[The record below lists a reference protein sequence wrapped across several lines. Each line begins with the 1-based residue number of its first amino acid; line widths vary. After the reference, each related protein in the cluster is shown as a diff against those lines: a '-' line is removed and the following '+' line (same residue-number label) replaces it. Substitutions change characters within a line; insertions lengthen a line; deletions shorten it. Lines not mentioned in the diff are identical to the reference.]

1 MATFI
6 CPAES
11 GGHAAAVQSE
21 SSAVQFMQTEHTRVL
36 AELKEEIKLLRQRN
50 ADLTMQVTCNE
61 NFAHQSDAAAA
72 ELAASRGETEAV
84 RQQLR
89 SEIQETES
97 LRGQF
102 AQSLGRVSALES
114 EAEASLEH
122 TQTLGKVIA
131 EQNDAAQ
138 HAHEVIRTLRSE
150 VDERSANS
158 ANLMVQLHKAKVQYK
173 QFVDRQS
180 VDGGMPGAVAPSPP
194 RPSAPRPSPPRSSAL
209 NHVRTRVVRRRATT
223 VTGKA
228 EHGSAEAGQAAA
240 AYSTMGAVRSPV
252 RATRNVGADFD
263 NATFRERR
271 GDTAEEDASLKT
283 SLPAFSA
290 VPPIMRTLP
299 ATPSLEQR

>member
-1 MATFI
+1 M
-6 CPAES
+6 
-11 GGHAAAVQSE
+11 
-21 SSAVQFMQTEHTRVL
+21 
-36 AELKEEIKLLRQRN
+36 
-50 ADLTMQVTCNE
+50 
-61 NFAHQSDAAAA
+61 
-72 ELAASRGETEAV
+72 

-97 LRGQF
+97 LRGQL
-102 AQSLGRVSALES
+102 AQSLGRTSSLELA
-114 EAEASLEH
+114 AEAAVEH
-122 TQTLGKVIA
+122 TQTLERVIA

-173 QFVDRQS
+173 QYVDRQS
-180 VDGGMPGAVAPSPP
+180 VDGMPGAVVPSPP

-223 VTGKA
+223 VNGKA
-228 EHGSAEAGQAAA
+228 EHGAAEAGQAAA
-240 AYSTMGAVRSPV
+240 AYSPMSAVRSPV
-252 RATRNVGADFD
+252 RATRNIGADFD

-271 GDTAEEDASLKT
+271 GDNSEEDASLKT